1 MAKTTYHYI
10 GLHSR
15 TGGILQL
22 CMQGSVKADFEDGD
36 DDDVERYKVPDD
48 LAACYT
54 GRTAVNYGVM
64 IHVLKRL
71 TADSLEVFGQV
82 SHRWHKFLHLTGEPS
97 STLSL
102 KRKTTVDAR
111 EPLLL
116 KRPKILPLEKP
127 DLDTG
132 GDRQRYATLF
142 LTSKWV
148 SLLVNWLNTTF

>member
-1 MAKTTYHYI
+1 
-10 GLHSR
+10 
-15 TGGILQL
+15 
-22 CMQGSVKADFEDGD
+22 MQGSVKADFEDGD
-36 DDDVERYKVPDD
+36 DDDFERYEAPDD
-48 LAACYT
+48 IAACYT

-97 STLSL
+97 STPSL
-102 KRKTTVDAR
+102 NRKTTVDAR
-111 EPLLL
+111 EPPPL

-132 GDRQRYATLF
+132 GDRPSTVCHIVF
-142 LTSKWV
+142 D
-148 SLLVNWLNTTF
+148 F